1 MDHSPVTPTIRFVD
15 LDEAVGFY
23 RDRLGF
29 KVERGDV
36 QQGNIA
42 ISFEGLEIMLE
53 GTRDFYGETYNTAIK
68 NRIGQQS
75 PNALYI
81 ETDDVDGL
89 YRQYQEENLRIIDPV
104 ADRPWGQREF
114 TVEDH
119 LGNWLTFWQMLP
131 E

>member
-1 MDHSPVTPTIRFVD
+1 MSETAAGRIARVTGPA
-15 LDEAVGFY
+15 LP
-23 RDRLGF
+23 L
-29 KVERGDV
+29 RGDD
-36 QQGNIA
+36 IDTDRIIPA
-42 ISFEGLEIMLE
+42 RYLRSISFEGLEIMLE

-119 LGNWLTFWQMLP
+119 LGNWLTFWQLLP